1 MKKETQERKETSI
14 SNGTDHVM
22 PGREGLMQTNTRYQ
36 EALEGQFSDLR
47 SQAENWM
54 KGAAVVGGVIFVG
67 YSFYKVFIE
76 KEDDLEQSTDDPKVA
91 LTPVYDKNESSIVR
105 MIKESIALF
114 LIEIAKEKIQQFLQS
129 LESEYKNGDTPS
141 TKK

>member
-1 MKKETQERKETSI
+1 MKKETQERKESPA
-14 SNGTDHVM
+14 SNGAHRTLSD
-22 PGREGLMQTNTRYQ
+22 REGLMQTNTQYQ
-36 EALEGQFSDLR
+36 HALEGQFSDLK
-47 SQAENWM
+47 SQAESWM

-76 KEDDLEQSTDDPKVA
+76 KDDESEKSTEEPKVA
-91 LTPVYDKNESSIVR
+91 LTPVHNKNESSIVR

-141 TKK
+141 TK